1 MTQKLIGKES
11 NSNYGATEAEIGNII
26 PIVNNDNYERLTYQH
41 VYYDVPTIN
50 LCGLKF
56 KHKRILTDVSGKMT
70 PGLNAIMGPTGSGKT
85 TLLDVLAARKVKSNV
100 RGQVLLD
107 GDPQPSYFKCTT
119 GYVVQDDCLANTL
132 SVKENIFF
140 SANLRLPFSTS
151 LKVKRQLVHNVID
164 KLGLRDVADQMIG
177 TDFHRSISGGERKR
191 TNIAMELVI
200 APSILFLDEPTTGL
214 DAYTAVLL
222 IRQLKDLS
230 EEGKIIV
237 MSIHQPRYAIY
248 CMFDTVTLLSQG
260 RTVYHGAAKDAIG
273 YLSGLGHECPERE
286 NPADYFLDVIAQ
298 DEEKCKANQ
307 SSIVSLKLTD
317 RFHNSEANRVLE
329 GELDLMVQKHK
340 RDETRLHKRRQQAY
354 ATNIIW
360 QILVVSHRTL
370 KNIVRSPLEFFLQIV
385 ISVVFSAIIGGV
397 YWQLDYTSEGLQNR
411 IGGIFLIVMNQVFAN
426 LSAIDSFLKGKLLF
440 IHENASGYY
449 RVSAYFFATLLL
461 DLLPK
466 RIIPIAAGGSI
477 LYFMMGLQLDVS
489 KYFIFLLCL
498 FLTTISA
505 TGFPFLY
512 GAMVNNFAVATLLT
526 SLTFVTMMI
535 FGGLLVNITS
545 LPGWLQWIQY
555 VSIFR
560 LSISTLSINEL
571 IGLNFTNSQSN
582 STCGFNV
589 SMSGSI
595 VLPPTPGRCYLEQQG
610 ILYGEPF
617 DVWRGLVGLAGY
629 GVILLGLTYVV
640 LILMKKEK

>member
-1 MTQKLIGKES
+1 MTQKLIGKVTDPK
-11 NSNYGATEAEIGNII
+11 YGATEAGIRTHI
-26 PIVNNDNYERLTYQH
+26 PIVNNENYERLTYQH
-41 VYYDVPTIN
+41 VYYDVPAIN

-56 KHKRILTDVSGKMT
+56 RSKRILTDVSGKMA

-85 TLLDVLAARKVKSNV
+85 TLMDILAARKMRSYV
-100 RGQVLLD
+100 RGQVLVD
-107 GDPQPSYFKCTT
+107 GDPQPYYFKCTT
-119 GYVVQDDCLANTL
+119 GYVVQEDCLENTL
-132 SVKENIFF
+132 SVRENIFF

-151 LKVKRQLVHNVID
+151 LKVKRQLVQNAID
-164 KLGLRDVADQMIG
+164 KLGLSGVGDQIIG
-177 TDFHRSISGGERKR
+177 NEFHRSISGGERKR

-230 EEGKIIV
+230 EEGKIVI
-237 MSIHQPRYAIY
+237 MAIHQPRYAIY
-248 CMFDTVTLLSQG
+248 HMFDTVTLLSQG

-286 NPADYFLDVIAQ
+286 NPADFFLDVIAE
-298 DEEKCKANQ
+298 DEERHNKNHA
-307 SSIVSLKLTD
+307 SIVGLKLTD
-317 RFHNSEANRVLE
+317 QYQHSDTKRVLE
-329 GELDLMVQKHK
+329 AQLNMMVQEHERNEK
-340 RDETRLHKRRQQAY
+340 RLHKKRQQAY

-370 KNIVRSPLEFFLQIV
+370 KNMVRSPLEFFLQIV

-426 LSAIDSFLKGKLLF
+426 LSAIDSFLKGKALF

-449 RVSAYFFATLLL
+449 RVSAYFFAKLLL

-466 RIIPIAAGGSI
+466 RLIPIAAGGSI
-477 LYFMMGLQLDVS
+477 LYFMMGFQLDAS
-489 KYFIFLLCL
+489 KYFIFLLCQ

-512 GAMVNNFAVATLLT
+512 GALVNNFAVANLLT
-526 SLTFVTMMI
+526 ALTFVIMMI

-545 LPGWLQWIQY
+545 LPQWLQWIQY

-560 LSISTLSINEL
+560 LAISTLSINEL
-571 IGLNFTNSQSN
+571 IGLNFTTTINN
-582 STCGFNV
+582 KSTCGINIPDN
-589 SMSGSI
+589 I
-595 VLPPTPGRCYLEQQG
+595 VQPPTPGRCYLEQQG
-610 ILYGEPF
+610 ILFGEPF
-617 DVWRGLVGLAGY
+617 DIWRGMVGLAGY
-629 GVILLGLTYVV
+629 GVILLGLTYIV
-640 LILMKKEK
+640 LVLMKKEK